1 MTSTPNRPTQ
11 AYSQVLKPNV
21 NTPTTAVMPPPV
33 PQTTVPRVQN
43 TSQTR
48 PAPVVPPLQLS
59 PAPSA
64 IPPVVTSQT
73 PSVGTAPPSQSTP
86 KVQEEPAAIVIQ
98 VRPSDSPQTPLNAS
112 LKTEVKSPES
122 EQVPQNQ
129 NDESPPVRSAEEAL
143 QILESHRNQNEGVT
157 PTNPQPPA
165 ASQPIVIQVQS
176 EPTPEKD
183 STTTPTTS
191 PRVRSA
197 EEALQI
203 LQNHRNKTQATNSDL
218 SKSTPANVSINT
230 GTKPANL
237 PNENAPADT
246 LDTIVAKLKAKH
258 NSSSS
263 FNAQKAL
270 ADADIVYVVQIAA
283 LINRKD
289 VNNRVFRGLSGLS
302 TEKFRD
308 FHRYLYRPTASYQQA
323 KIAQRHVIS
332 KGFTTAFIVA
342 YVNGTRTS
350 ALEVAKL
357 NNQN

>member
-1 MTSTPNRPTQ
+1 MLDSRFFFSLSIVSKWRAFRSTPFVINK
-11 AYSQVLKPNV
+11 SSKP
-21 NTPTTAVMPPPV
+21 
-33 PQTTVPRVQN
+33 
-43 TSQTR
+43 
-48 PAPVVPPLQLS
+48 
-59 PAPSA
+59 
-64 IPPVVTSQT
+64 
-73 PSVGTAPPSQSTP
+73 
-86 KVQEEPAAIVIQ
+86 
-98 VRPSDSPQTPLNAS
+98 
-112 LKTEVKSPES
+112 
-122 EQVPQNQ
+122 
-129 NDESPPVRSAEEAL
+129 
-143 QILESHRNQNEGVT
+143 
-157 PTNPQPPA
+157 
-165 ASQPIVIQVQS
+165 
-176 EPTPEKD
+176 
-183 STTTPTTS
+183 
-191 PRVRSA
+191 
-197 EEALQI
+197 
-203 LQNHRNKTQATNSDL
+203 
-218 SKSTPANVSINT
+218 SKSTLTTASTNT
-230 GTKPANL
+230 GTKPVNL

>member
-1 MTSTPNRPTQ
+1 
-11 AYSQVLKPNV
+11 
-21 NTPTTAVMPPPV
+21 
-33 PQTTVPRVQN
+33 
-43 TSQTR
+43 SQTR
-48 PAPVVPPLQLS
+48 PAPVVPPHQLS
-59 PAPSA
+59 SAPSA
-64 IPPVVTSQT
+64 IPPVLTSTPPVVTSPPAQNT
-73 PSVGTAPPSQSTP
+73 PRNL
-86 KVQEEPAAIVIQ
+86 EEPAPIVIQ
-98 VRPSDSPQTPLNAS
+98 VRPNDSPQTPLNAS
-112 LKTEVKSPES
+112 LETEVKSPES

-129 NDESPPVRSAEEAL
+129 NDESLPVRSAEEAL
-143 QILESHRNQNEGVT
+143 QILESHRNQNEEVT
-157 PTNPQPPA
+157 PTTPQPPV
-165 ASQPIVIQVQS
+165 ASQPIVIQVQVK
-176 EPTPEKD
+176 PTPEKD
-183 STTTPTTS
+183 STTTPITS

-203 LQNHRNKTQATNSDL
+203 LQNHRNKTQSANSKP
-218 SKSTPANVSINT
+218 SKSTLTTASTNT
-230 GTKPANL
+230 GTKPVNL